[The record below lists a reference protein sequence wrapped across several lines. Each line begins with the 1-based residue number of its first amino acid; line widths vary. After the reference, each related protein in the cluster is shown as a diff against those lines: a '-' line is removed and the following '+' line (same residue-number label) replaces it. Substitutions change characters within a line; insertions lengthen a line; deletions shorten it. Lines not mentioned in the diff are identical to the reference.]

1 LSNNLKDH
9 IYYNIII
16 RDMEKCAEK
25 EFFKG
30 ARLLSIN
37 IDIELF
43 DSNLNENLL
52 DVRTSI
58 EKKSKDTLFLKTILM
73 EDQNI
78 LTQATAIWSKEI

>member
-1 LSNNLKDH
+1 MSNNLKDH
-9 IYYNIII
+9 VYYNIII
-16 RDMEKCAEK
+16 QDMEKCAEQ

-73 EDQNI
+73 EDKNI

>member
-1 LSNNLKDH
+1 MSNNLKDH
-9 IYYNIII
+9 VYYNIII
-16 RDMEKCAEK
+16 RDMKKYAEK

>member
-9 IYYNIII
+9 VYYNIII
-16 RDMEKCAEK
+16 RDMKKYAEK
-25 EFFKG
+25 ELFKG
-30 ARLLSIN
+30 VRLLSIN
-37 IDIELF
+37 IDFELF
-43 DSNLNENLL
+43 DNNLNQNLL

>member
-1 LSNNLKDH
+1 MSNNLKDH
-9 IYYNIII
+9 VYYNIII
-16 RDMEKCAEK
+16 RDMEKHVEK
-25 EFFKG
+25 EFLKSG
-30 ARLLSIN
+30 RLLSIN

-73 EDQNI
+73 EDKNI